1 MGHEG
6 LTVVCAWCETTVR
19 AGGVQVS
26 HGICTTC
33 AVGFLNTLPADYL
46 RSIAD
51 PDGTVTLFS
60 GVKFAV
66 GAAAEV
72 ARPDGS
78 VG

>member
-6 LTVVCAWCETTVR
+6 LTVICAWCEATVR
-19 AGGVQVS
+19 AGGGQIS
-26 HGICTTC
+26 HGICTNC
-33 AVGFLNTLPADYL
+33 AVNFLSRLPAEYL

-66 GAAAEV
+66 PAAARE
-72 ARPDGS
+72 AE
-78 VG
+78 